1 MAKYR
6 AIQVDFWEDG
16 FVLDLTPE
24 EKYFYLYL
32 LSNSRTTQCGCYELP
47 YKVVEMQTGYNR
59 ETVQKLLKRFEE
71 YGKTSYNEET
81 KEILIKN
88 WHKHNFSKSPKV
100 KNCILKEIEKIKS
113 KDYKDYLYRVCI
125 EYGYPI
131 DTVSIDYKNSNNS
144 LDKDLD
150 SLSIDLGEKEKEK
163 EKEKQKQKEDT
174 VSPEKNVSKL
184 VGNDLKEFTNLFEK
198 NIGTV
203 NQLIA
208 QWLIEMTETIDYP
221 LFKRGVEICTEK
233 SKTNLGYL
241 KGIINNW
248 TNNNITTYDQLKA
261 YKLQQE
267 QNKPRQQ
274 ESAEKQNMDFLDR
287 LEEKFKVSNGNDA
300 IDPNSERYKRMLEL
314 ERELEG
320 DD

>member
-59 ETVQKLLKRFEE
+59 ETVQKLLKRFED

-150 SLSIDLGEKEKEK
+150 SLFIDSGEKEKEK
-163 EKEKQKQKEDT
+163 EKEKQKEQTDEQT
-174 VSPEKNVSKL
+174 LSNFSKL
-184 VGNDLKEFTNLFEK
+184 YES
-198 NIGTV
+198 NIGV
-203 NQLIA
+203 INQLA
-208 QWLIEMTETIDYP
+208 GEWLIEMTTTIDYP
-221 LFKRGVEICTEK
+221 LFKRAIEICTERGNL
-233 SKTNLGYL
+233 NLGYL
-241 KGIINNW
+241 KGVIKRW
-248 TNNNITTYDQLKA
+248 LDNNITTYDQLKA
-261 YKLQQE
+261 YELQTKAKD
-267 QNKPRQQ
+267 KPRQQ
-274 ESAEKQNMDFLDR
+274 ESAEKQNMDFLDKID
-287 LEEKFKVSNGNDA
+287 EKFG
-300 IDPNSERYKRMLEL
+300 L
-314 ERELEG
+314 
-320 DD
+320 

>member
-59 ETVQKLLKRFEE
+59 ETVQKLLKRFED

-150 SLSIDLGEKEKEK
+150 SLSIDSGEKEKEK
-163 EKEKQKQKEDT
+163 AQTDGQAL
-174 VSPEKNVSKL
+174 SKFS
-184 VGNDLKEFTNLFEK
+184 KIYES
-198 NIGTV
+198 NIGV
-203 NQLIA
+203 INQLTG

-221 LFKRGVEICTEK
+221 LFKRAIEICTERGNL
-233 SKTNLGYL
+233 NLGYL
-241 KGIINNW
+241 KGVIKRW
-248 TNNNITTYDQLKA
+248 LDNNITTYDQLKA
-261 YKLQQE
+261 YELQTKAKD
-267 QNKPRQQ
+267 KPRQQ
-274 ESAEKQNMDFLDR
+274 DELNKQDLDFLDKID
-287 LEEKFKVSNGNDA
+287 EKFG
-300 IDPNSERYKRMLEL
+300 L
-314 ERELEG
+314 
-320 DD
+320 

>member
-59 ETVQKLLKRFEE
+59 ETVQKLLKRFED

-150 SLSIDLGEKEKEK
+150 SLFIDSGEKEK
-163 EKEKQKQKEDT
+163 EKEKQKEQTDEQT
-174 VSPEKNVSKL
+174 LSNFSKL
-184 VGNDLKEFTNLFEK
+184 YES
-198 NIGTV
+198 NIGV
-203 NQLIA
+203 INQLA
-208 QWLIEMTETIDYP
+208 GEWLIEMTTTIDYP
-221 LFKRGVEICTEK
+221 LFKRAIEICTERGNL
-233 SKTNLGYL
+233 NLGYL
-241 KGIINNW
+241 KGVIKRW
-248 TNNNITTYDQLKA
+248 LDNNITTYDQLKA
-261 YKLQQE
+261 YELQTKAKD
-267 QNKPRQQ
+267 KPRQQ
-274 ESAEKQNMDFLDR
+274 ESAEKQNMDFLDKID
-287 LEEKFKVSNGNDA
+287 EKFG
-300 IDPNSERYKRMLEL
+300 L
-314 ERELEG
+314 
-320 DD
+320 

>member
-59 ETVQKLLKRFEE
+59 ETVQKLLKRFED

-131 DTVSIDYKNSNNS
+131 DTVSIDYKNSNDS

-150 SLSIDLGEKEKEK
+150 SLSIDSGEKEKEK

-174 VSPEKNVSKL
+174 ASPEKNVSKL

-208 QWLIEMTETIDYP
+208 QWLIEMTETIDRD
-221 LFKRGVEICTEK
+221 LFARAIEICTERA
-233 SKTNLGYL
+233 KTNWGYL

-261 YKLQQE
+261 YELQTKAKD
-267 QNKPRQQ
+267 KPSQD
-274 ESAEKQNMDFLDR
+274 ELNKQNLDFLDKID
-287 LEEKFKVSNGNDA
+287 EKFG
-300 IDPNSERYKRMLEL
+300 L
-314 ERELEG
+314 
-320 DD
+320 

>member
-163 EKEKQKQKEDT
+163 EKEKQKENQKQKQQEDT

-198 NIGTV
+198 NIGTA

-233 SKTNLGYL
+233 SKTNWGYL

-248 TNNNITTYDQLKA
+248 TNKNIYTMEQLQA

-274 ESAEKQNMDFLDR
+274 DELNKQDLDFLDKID
-287 LEEKFKVSNGNDA
+287 EKFG
-300 IDPNSERYKRMLEL
+300 L
-314 ERELEG
+314 
-320 DD
+320 

>member
-59 ETVQKLLKRFEE
+59 ETVQKLLKRFED

-131 DTVSIDYKNSNNS
+131 DTVSIDYKNSNDS

-150 SLSIDLGEKEKEK
+150 SLSIDSGEKEKEK
-163 EKEKQKQKEDT
+163 EKEKPK
-174 VSPEKNVSKL
+174 
-184 VGNDLKEFTNLFEK
+184 
-198 NIGTV
+198 
-203 NQLIA
+203 
-208 QWLIEMTETIDYP
+208 
-221 LFKRGVEICTEK
+221 
-233 SKTNLGYL
+233 
-241 KGIINNW
+241 
-248 TNNNITTYDQLKA
+248 
-261 YKLQQE
+261 
-267 QNKPRQQ
+267 
-274 ESAEKQNMDFLDR
+274 
-287 LEEKFKVSNGNDA
+287 
-300 IDPNSERYKRMLEL
+300 
-314 ERELEG
+314 
-320 DD
+320 

>member
-59 ETVQKLLKRFEE
+59 ETVQKLLKRFED

-131 DTVSIDYKNSNNS
+131 DTVSIDYKNSNDS

-163 EKEKQKQKEDT
+163 AQTDEQT
-174 VSPEKNVSKL
+174 LSNFSKL
-184 VGNDLKEFTNLFEK
+184 YES
-198 NIGTV
+198 NIGV
-203 NQLIA
+203 INQLA
-208 QWLIEMTETIDYP
+208 GEWLIEMTTTIDYP
-221 LFKRGVEICTEK
+221 LFKRAIEICTERGNL
-233 SKTNLGYL
+233 NLGYL
-241 KGIINNW
+241 KGVIKRW
-248 TNNNITTYDQLKA
+248 LDNNITTYDQLKA
-261 YKLQQE
+261 YELQTKAKD
-267 QNKPRQQ
+267 KPRQQ

>member
-59 ETVQKLLKRFEE
+59 ETVQKLLKRFED

-131 DTVSIDYKNSNNS
+131 DTVSIDYKNSNDS

-150 SLSIDLGEKEKEK
+150 SLSIDSGE
-163 EKEKQKQKEDT
+163 
-174 VSPEKNVSKL
+174 
-184 VGNDLKEFTNLFEK
+184 
-198 NIGTV
+198 
-203 NQLIA
+203 
-208 QWLIEMTETIDYP
+208 
-221 LFKRGVEICTEK
+221 
-233 SKTNLGYL
+233 
-241 KGIINNW
+241 
-248 TNNNITTYDQLKA
+248 
-261 YKLQQE
+261 
-267 QNKPRQQ
+267 
-274 ESAEKQNMDFLDR
+274 
-287 LEEKFKVSNGNDA
+287 
-300 IDPNSERYKRMLEL
+300 
-314 ERELEG
+314 
-320 DD
+320 

>member
-59 ETVQKLLKRFEE
+59 ETVQKLLKRFED

-131 DTVSIDYKNSNNS
+131 DTVSIDYKNSNDS

-163 EKEKQKQKEDT
+163 EKEKAQTDEQT
-174 VSPEKNVSKL
+174 LSNFSKL
-184 VGNDLKEFTNLFEK
+184 YES
-198 NIGTV
+198 NIGV
-203 NQLIA
+203 INQLA
-208 QWLIEMTETIDYP
+208 GEWLIEMTTTIDYP
-221 LFKRGVEICTEK
+221 LFKRAIEICTERGNL
-233 SKTNLGYL
+233 NLGYL
-241 KGIINNW
+241 KGVIKRW
-248 TNNNITTYDQLKA
+248 LDNNITTYDQLKA
-261 YKLQQE
+261 YELQTKAKD
-267 QNKPRQQ
+267 KPSQD
-274 ESAEKQNMDFLDR
+274 ELNKQNLDFLDKID
-287 LEEKFKVSNGNDA
+287 EKFG
-300 IDPNSERYKRMLEL
+300 L
-314 ERELEG
+314 
-320 DD
+320 